1 MNARGRRVTSN
12 RIPTLAALPG
22 DAAMGVCLIRYAV
35 GREHRDQDAVL
46 ATGSFLPVCAGPRV
60 LREVLEPGQLIG
72 ETPPVRQV

>member
-1 MNARGRRVTSN
+1 
-12 RIPTLAALPG
+12 
-22 DAAMGVCLIRYAV
+22 MGVCLIRYAV